1 MKYVDFNTLSEMGLV
16 WRINREILHPLGL
29 ALSRDVETG
38 SSPGALIADDGGV
51 WHFDELTNERNA
63 EKFSKVLDLHQS
75 GNLLDYLQKNAK

>member
-1 MKYVDFNTLSEMGLV
+1 MRYVDFNTLSEMGLV

-38 SSPGALIADDGGV
+38 SSPGALIADDGV

-75 GNLLDYLQKNAK
+75 GNLLDYLQNNAK

>member
-38 SSPGALIADDGGV
+38 SSPGALIADDGV
-51 WHFDELTNERNA
+51 WHFDEFTNERNA

>member
-38 SSPGALIADDGGV
+38 SSPG
-51 WHFDELTNERNA
+51 
-63 EKFSKVLDLHQS
+63 
-75 GNLLDYLQKNAK
+75 